1 MKSFYSL
8 FEDVKSIFRTLLL
21 VVVVIGMATLNIRLD
36 TGLIVI
42 CLLGIWHQH
51 SRIANF
57 LEGKEKDKEL
67 KDL

>member
-21 VVVVIGMATLNIRLD
+21 IVVIIGMATLNIRLD

-42 CLLGIWHQH
+42 SLLGIWHQL
-51 SRIANF
+51 SRVANF